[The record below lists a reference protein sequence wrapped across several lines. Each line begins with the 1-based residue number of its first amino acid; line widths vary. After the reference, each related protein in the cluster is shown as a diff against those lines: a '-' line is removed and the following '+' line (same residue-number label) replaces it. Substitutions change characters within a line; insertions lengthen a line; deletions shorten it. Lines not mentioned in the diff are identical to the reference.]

1 MPTVPSQ
8 ARKQKLTPEQYRCTQ
23 ENGTERPFHNAYWD
37 HHAIGIYV
45 DVVSGEPLFASTD
58 KFDSGSGWPS
68 FSRFLGTGVVER
80 VDRSLGMQ
88 RREVR
93 SKEADSHLGHVFEDG
108 PAPSGQRYCINSAS
122 LRFVAAQDM
131 KKEGYS
137 RYLFD
142 LASALHWQVATLAAG
157 CFWGVQELF
166 DEQPGVMATQV
177 GYAGGQST
185 KTSYEEVCTGKTG
198 HAEAVQ
204 VLYDPQKTRYADILA
219 FFFRM
224 HDPTTPNQQKNDRG
238 TQYRSAI
245 FVADDAQRKEAQ
257 AVIQAAAASRHFS
270 APIVTEVAPLTHFV
284 RAEAYHQDYLHK
296 HPSGYRCHA
305 VAPWTLSK

>member
-1 MPTVPSQ
+1 MPAAASD
-8 ARKQKLTPEQYRCTQ
+8 ALKQKLTAEQYHCTQ

-37 HHAIGIYV
+37 HHDIGIYV
-45 DVVSGEPLFASTD
+45 DVVSGEPLFSSVD

-68 FSRFLGTGVVER
+68 FSRFLGENVAER

-93 SKEADSHLGHVFEDG
+93 SKGANSHLGHVFDDG
-108 PAPSGQRYCINSAS
+108 PAPTGQRYCINSAS
-122 LRFVAAQDM
+122 LRFVPAAHM
-131 KKEGYS
+131 KQEGYGA
-137 RYLFD
+137 YLFS
-142 LASALHWQVATLAAG
+142 LAGALHWQVATVAAG

-166 DEQPGVMATQV
+166 DEQPGVMATQA
-177 GYAGGQST
+177 GYAGGKST
-185 KTSYEEVCTGKTG
+185 TTSYEEVCTGKTG

-204 VLYDPQKTRYADILA
+204 VLFDPHKTSYANILS

-224 HDPTTPNQQKNDRG
+224 HDPTTPDQQKNDRG
-238 TQYRSAI
+238 SQYRSAI
-245 FVADDAQRKEAQ
+245 FVSDEAQRKQ
-257 AVIQAAAASRHFS
+257 AEQVIRSAAASHHFA

-296 HPSGYRCHA
+296 HPSGYRCHV
-305 VAPWTLSK
+305 VAPWQLSK